1 METNI
6 KIEYEA
12 VNNIFLSSN
21 EKRILLLSN
30 DNKEISAKKILE
42 FLDYEKGKK
51 YKLEELS
58 EDISNLDENNKNY
71 IEQIQL
77 MLQSIVDG
85 INNIQQ

>member
-1 METNI
+1 MEINI
-6 KIEYEA
+6 KIEYEPI
-12 VNNIFLSSN
+12 NNIYLSSN
-21 EKRILLLSN
+21 EKKILLLSN
-30 DNKEISAKKILE
+30 ENKEISAKKILE

-71 IEQIQL
+71 IEQIYS
-77 MLQSIVDG
+77 MLQSIVEG

>member
-12 VNNIFLSSN
+12 INNIFLSSN

-30 DNKEISAKKILE
+30 DNKEISAKMILE
-42 FLDYEKGKK
+42 FLEYEKGKK

-58 EDISNLDENNKNY
+58 EDISKLDENNKNY
-71 IEQIQL
+71 IEQL
-77 MLQSIVDG
+77 YMMLQSIVDG

>member
-1 METNI
+1 MEINI

-42 FLDYEKGKK
+42 FFDYEKGQK
-51 YKLEELS
+51 YKLDELS

-71 IEQIQL
+71 IEQIHI